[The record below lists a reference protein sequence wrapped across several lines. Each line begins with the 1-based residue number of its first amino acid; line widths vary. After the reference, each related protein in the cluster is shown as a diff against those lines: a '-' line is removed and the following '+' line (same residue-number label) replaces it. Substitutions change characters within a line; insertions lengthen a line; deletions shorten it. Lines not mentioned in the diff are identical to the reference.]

1 MTSSPVSP
9 FLVVSLGFVSFSSLF
24 SLPLAFVHALPLSTT
39 TTTTLLFCLP
49 SPPCSI
55 PPSPLSYTLPP
66 LHPYIYLGDPPS
78 SDRCRVQS
86 RAPLGKAWYF
96 SSLSVCI
103 FINCHPNLT
112 KYSILILAQ
121 WPACLSNGL
130 CPKSNPER
138 ALTMILLGPRLPRES
153 HRLRPVAAF

>member
-24 SLPLAFVHALPLSTT
+24 LSPSCFRSRSPSLYYYYYYYYAALLFTL
-39 TTTTLLFCLP
+39 TTLF
-49 SPPCSI
+49 
-55 PPSPLSYTLPP
+55 YTPVSFILHPP
-66 LHPYIYLGDPPS
+66 LS
-78 SDRCRVQS
+78 SDRFRVQS

-121 WPACLSNGL
+121 WPTCLSNGL